1 MPTQAHFL
9 IKHGAILAENADDIM
24 DSLGMNYPGMVK
36 SDTFIK
42 KELPE
47 ISKLEKIIYD
57 IIGDYP
63 IHIDQIQRKGNIGSG
78 DLSGALTKMELKGI
92 IKQLPGKMFVR

>member
-1 MPTQAHFL
+1 M
-9 IKHGAILAENADDIM
+9 LAENADDIM
-24 DSLGMNYPGMVK
+24 DALGMNYPGMVK

-47 ISKLEKIIYD
+47 ISETEKKIYE

-63 IHIDQIQRKGNIGSG
+63 IHIDQIQKKSNIASG